1 MRRCDVMGVKTKTGH
16 ADSPKRAALRSLRSI
31 LLDFSV
37 LLVFLCPL
45 KFADPAEHMFS
56 FWGQKFENH
65 HVVSKRHEALKES
78 FQPAVAYLMC
88 DARCPASAAD
98 DNCCVHGV
106 CTEVVV
112 FLTRDCCHHGMV
124 LCPL

>member
-1 MRRCDVMGVKTKTGH
+1 MFMPFMPGGFFHITH
-16 ADSPKRAALRSLRSI
+16 
-31 LLDFSV
+31 
-37 LLVFLCPL
+37 VFCIHKNLWTMQNN
-45 KFADPAEHMFS
+45 AEHMFS

-124 LCPL
+124 L